1 VRRMTLAYIMIN
13 TEVGLEKKVTNDLN
27 KIEEVKEVYGVYG
40 VYDLIVKV
48 EAETVEKLKMAISDS
63 IRTIENIRTTLT
75 MIVAD

>member
-1 VRRMTLAYIMIN
+1 MIN
-13 TEVGLEKKVTNDLN
+13 TEVGLEKKVTNNLN